1 MEEIY
6 EPTPTPTPTPIPLE
20 ILILNNPPTED

>member
-6 EPTPTPTPTPIPLE
+6 NPTPTPIPLE
-20 ILILNNPPTED
+20 IIRPFIPEDKEKE

>member
-20 ILILNNPPTED
+20 IIELNNPPTE